1 MLVFIARGEPAVGW
15 CFSAEGLRKT
25 HRQSVTS
32 RQQRNREGKKN
43 ERKTY
48 RHTHERRR
56 FTTGTQLEVSIAR
69 HRSARS
75 ATAQQLVSSPLL
87 KGGLL
92 HFSFCYFIIFIYVYI
107 FLVRWS
113 SMLSVPILFEKLLL
127 FSSSLFC
134 RSALVSPSTI
144 LLWRMC
150 TRRHSGFLFFF
161 PCRFPYFIIDG
172 MLSLSLFSLVGT
184 FLSRLETLNGRI
196 ASILSLLSSQKN
208 FEKEI
213 ERLTF

>member
-1 MLVFIARGEPAVGW
+1 MF
-15 CFSAEGLRKT
+15 LRRRTKKDSPT
-25 HRQSVTS
+25 VSHKSTTTK
-32 RQQRNREGKKN
+32 QRGKKKTN
-43 ERKTY
+43 EKPIDT
-48 RHTHERRR
+48 HTNAD
-56 FTTGTQLEVSIAR
+56 GSQL
-69 HRSARS
+69 ARS
-75 ATAQQLVSSPLL
+75 WRFPLPATALQGAQQHITAQQLVSSPLL

-150 TRRHSGFLFFF
+150 TRRHSGFLFFSLSF
-161 PCRFPYFIIDG
+161 SLFYHWRNAV
-172 MLSLSLFSLVGT
+172 SLSLFSCRYI
-184 FLSRLETLNGRI
+184 FISFRDSQRPYCLNFI
-196 ASILSLLSSQKN
+196 VTI
-208 FEKEI
+208 
-213 ERLTF
+213 

>member
-1 MLVFIARGEPAVGW
+1 MFLRRRTKKDSPTVSHKSTTTKQRGE
-15 CFSAEGLRKT
+15 K
-25 HRQSVTS
+25 
-32 RQQRNREGKKN
+32 KKN

-107 FLVRWS
+107 FFFGALIFDVVRSYPFREALIVLFIFILSFGSRESFNNLVMENVYETTFR
-113 SMLSVPILFEKLLL
+113 
-127 FSSSLFC
+127 FS
-134 RSALVSPSTI
+134 
-144 LLWRMC
+144 
-150 TRRHSGFLFFF
+150 FFF
-161 PCRFPYFIIDG
+161 PVVFPILSLTECC
-172 MLSLSLFSLVGT
+172 LSLSF
-184 FLSRLETLNGRI
+184 
-196 ASILSLLSSQKN
+196 LLSVH
-208 FEKEI
+208 FY
-213 ERLTF
+213 LV